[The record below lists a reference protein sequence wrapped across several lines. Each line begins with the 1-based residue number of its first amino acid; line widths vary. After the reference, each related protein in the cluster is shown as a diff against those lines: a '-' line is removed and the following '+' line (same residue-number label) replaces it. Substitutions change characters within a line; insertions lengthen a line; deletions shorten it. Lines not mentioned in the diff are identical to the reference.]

1 MIPPSRER
9 RVRRRRFAAA
19 AALLALLIA
28 GGAYIW
34 EHNRTADVFNPDV
47 AFETAPVVPAPV
59 AAPPR
64 ADRSFD
70 WPIYGFTPARTRYF
84 PLQRPARPPFLPRWA
99 VRGDELLEFSP
110 VAGGG
115 SIYILKN
122 NGALYAVKRATGY
135 VLWKRKLGDLAASSP
150 AYRAGTL
157 FATLLQ
163 GRGTS
168 GGRIAAVSVEF
179 ANTLWSRSLPSR
191 SESSPLVVGDTVYFG
206 SEDGTVYALRTKDG
220 NARWAVKVGGAV
232 KGGLAYDRGKLF
244 FGDYSG
250 HMHAY
255 DAVSGRKLWSVGT
268 SGKAFGLS
276 SGGFYATPSVAFG
289 RVYAGNTDGNM
300 YSFSERNGALAWR
313 TGTGGYVYS
322 SAPVADVPGLGPTVY
337 AGSYDARVYAFD
349 ARSGKVRWRHGAEGR
364 ISGGLQL
371 VGDLLFYS
379 TLNRHTTA
387 LGAATGRRI
396 WSVPRGK
403 FNPVISDGRFLFLN
417 GSTSLF
423 AYDLRHGAPYP
434 GLAEERR
441 LEARLTARRR
451 ARGKLER
458 AHKVRP
464 GQR

>member
-9 RVRRRRFAAA
+9 RVRRRRIAAVA
-19 AALLALLIA
+19 GVLVVLLA
-28 GGAYIW
+28 GGAYVY
-34 EHNRTADVFNPDV
+34 EHQREANISNPDV
-47 AFETAPVVPAPV
+47 AFEPVPVVPPKAV
-59 AAPPR
+59 VPPR
-64 ADRSFD
+64 ADRTFE
-70 WPIYGFTPARTRYF
+70 WPIYGYTPARTRFF
-84 PLQRPARPPFLPRWA
+84 PLQRQARPPFLPRWA
-99 VRGDELLEFSP
+99 VRGNELLEFSP

-135 VLWKRKLGDLAASSP
+135 VLWKKKLGDLAASSP
-150 AYRAGTL
+150 AYRHGTV
-157 FATLLQ
+157 FVTLLQ
-163 GRGTS
+163 GKGTA
-168 GGRIAAVSVEF
+168 GGRVAAVSVQF
-179 ANTLWSRSLPSR
+179 ANILWSRSLPSR
-191 SESSPLVVGDTVYFG
+191 SESSPLVVGDTMYFG

-220 NARWAVKVGGAV
+220 TARWAAKVGGAV

-255 DAVSGRKLWSVGT
+255 DAKTGRKLWSVGT
-268 SGKAFGLS
+268 SGKAFGLG

-300 YSFSERNGALAWR
+300 YSFSTRNGALAWR
-313 TGTGGYVYS
+313 TGTGGYVYA

-337 AGSYDARVYAFD
+337 VGSYDARVYAFD
-349 ARSGKVRWRHGAEGR
+349 ARSGRVRWKVGAEGR

-396 WSVPRGK
+396 WTVPRGK

-434 GLAEERR
+434 GLANERR
-441 LEARLTARRR
+441 LEARLTAKRR
-451 ARGKLER
+451 ARGRLEA

-464 GQR
+464 GH